1 LHASEC
7 PIEVKI
13 WWSYFR
19 FDFFFR
25 PLRLLILL
33 NILLDFLN
41 FLINLFL
48 ILVWVLHLC
57 VVWKLMKL
65 DQSEKL
71 RLFNWYDG
79 LFDIFFRF
87 ALIYIIQRFSRCFVQ
102 RAVFKRW
109 LFFQLIYLF
118 RLFDCSSLFIQL
130 AKFWFQVFYKLL

>member
-1 LHASEC
+1 MHASEC

-57 VVWKLMKL
+57 VVWKLIEL
-65 DQSEKL
+65 NQSEKL
-71 RLFNWYDG
+71 RLFNRYDG

-87 ALIYIIQRFSRCFVQ
+87 TLIYIIQRFSWCFVQ

-118 RLFDCSSLFIQL
+118 RLFNSPSLFIQL
-130 AKFWFQVFYKLL
+130 AEFWFQVFYKLL